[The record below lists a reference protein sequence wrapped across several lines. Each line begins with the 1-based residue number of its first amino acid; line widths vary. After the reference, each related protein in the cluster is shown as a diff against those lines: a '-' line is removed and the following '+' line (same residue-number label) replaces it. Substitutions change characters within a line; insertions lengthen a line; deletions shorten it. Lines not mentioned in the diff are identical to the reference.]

1 MLQSSGLNAGINFKH
16 LKAGTC
22 KTLTGIP
29 VQTGLKVNTQSIPV
43 TQKPHPWKHYCQ
55 KNLQAILT
63 SISLIFFGYFMS
75 SFCKIGQIT
84 SPTVSGQV
92 EVYTYFVLLLLCFSP
107 AFFLPIFPHPL
118 CPLSV
123 SFFPVFICRL
133 LAFSTALFLSLA
145 DRGDKPFTTHFH
157 FSICRGL
164 KASTSCYE
172 HTG

>member
-29 VQTGLKVNTQSIPV
+29 VQTGLKVNTQSFPV
-43 TQKPHPWKHYCQ
+43 TQKPHTWKHYCQ
-55 KNLQAILT
+55 KNLWAILT
-63 SISLIFFGYFMS
+63 LIFLISFGYFMS
-75 SFCKIGQIT
+75 SFCNIGQIT

-92 EVYTYFVLLLLCFSP
+92 EVYTYSVLLLLCFSP

-118 CPLSV
+118 CPLSL
-123 SFFPVFICRL
+123 SFFRSLFVVHLPSL
-133 LAFSTALFLSLA
+133 LLSTALFLSLG
-145 DRGDKPFTTHFH
+145 DRGDKPFTTLFH

-164 KASTSCYE
+164 KATTSC
-172 HTG
+172 